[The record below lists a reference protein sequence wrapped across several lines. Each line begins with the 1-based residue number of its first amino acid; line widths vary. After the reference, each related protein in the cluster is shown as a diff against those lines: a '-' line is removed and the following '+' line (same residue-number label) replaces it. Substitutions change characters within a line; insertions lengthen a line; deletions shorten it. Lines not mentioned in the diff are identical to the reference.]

1 MTALQDSLF
10 ALVPELAE
18 CREQLLSDASG
29 MAGEPVRHQ
38 GFANIIEIPCGPA
51 PGTGAYGYPMS
62 IVVEYPASEF
72 GLEGPEERLLFPI
85 DFFDRDS
92 TGAFVPSGFVTQ
104 SIPYWS
110 DDDLWTG
117 RIRLLYKYSGAGN
130 CGMLVTYETQGAR
143 ADFTFWEVR
152 EQTCDSDAAN
162 TSDDP
167 KEWDVV
173 YTS

>member
-1 MTALQDSLF
+1 MTALRDSLF

-72 GLEGPEERLLFPI
+72 GLEGPVELLLFPME
-85 DFFDRDS
+85 FYDRDS
-92 TGAFVPSGFVTQ
+92 AGAFVPSGFVTQ
-104 SIPYWS
+104 AIPFWNV
-110 DDDLWTG
+110 DDLQAG
-117 RIRLLYKYSGAGN
+117 RIHLLYKYAGAGQ